1 MARHRWDIEEHMLVE
16 KPLGYEYRPLDSRD
30 WNAMQGF
37 HHLMPMAHL
46 LHILVLHQ
54 TKLWPM
60 VFFLSIRG
68 TMITLVEAA
77 RDFGVDKARIARL
90 GERRHKPGWCG
101 RASTPNSR
109 VQGIEKTT
117 VSPGE

>member
-1 MARHRWDIEEHMLVE
+1 M
-16 KPLGYEYRPLDSRD
+16 GNYSRD

-37 HHLMPMAHL
+37 HHLMHIAHL

-60 VFFLSIRG
+60 VLRLSIRG
-68 TMITLVEAA
+68 TMIKLVEVA

-90 GERRHKPGWCG
+90 GERRHKPRLVW
-101 RASTPNSR
+101 
-109 VQGIEKTT
+109 
-117 VSPGE
+117 

>member
-1 MARHRWDIEEHMLVE
+1 MEN
-16 KPLGYEYRPLDSRD
+16 YSRD

-37 HHLMPMAHL
+37 HHLMHIAHL

-54 TKLWPM
+54 TTVWPM
-60 VFFLSIRG
+60 VLRLSIRG
-68 TMITLVEAA
+68 TIKKLVEAA
-77 RDFGVDKARIARL
+77 RDSGVDKARIARL

-117 VSPGE
+117 VLPG

>member
-37 HHLMPMAHL
+37 HHLMPIAHL

-68 TMITLVEAA
+68 MMITLVEAA
-77 RDFGVDKARIARL
+77 RDSGVDKARIARL

-117 VSPGE
+117 VLPG

>member
-1 MARHRWDIEEHMLVE
+1 
-16 KPLGYEYRPLDSRD
+16 
-30 WNAMQGF
+30 MQGF

-68 TMITLVEAA
+68 TMIKLVEAA
-77 RDFGVDKARIARL
+77 RDSGVDKARIARR
-90 GERRHKPGWCG
+90 GERRHKPRLVW
-101 RASTPNSR
+101 
-109 VQGIEKTT
+109 
-117 VSPGE
+117 